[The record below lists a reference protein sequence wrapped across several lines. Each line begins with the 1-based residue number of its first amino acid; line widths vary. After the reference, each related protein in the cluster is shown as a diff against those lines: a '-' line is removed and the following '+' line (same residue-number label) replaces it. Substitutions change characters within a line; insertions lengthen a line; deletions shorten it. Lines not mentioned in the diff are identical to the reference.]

1 MGICNYNIWG
11 KNTTHTI
18 LLRFDCDLSTDV
30 NVPEMKKNDVPY
42 SLEEYLSRGLTPQL
56 KNEILKRNT
65 LN

>member
-1 MGICNYNIWG
+1 
-11 KNTTHTI
+11 
-18 LLRFDCDLSTDV
+18 
-30 NVPEMKKNDVPY
+30 MKKNDVPY